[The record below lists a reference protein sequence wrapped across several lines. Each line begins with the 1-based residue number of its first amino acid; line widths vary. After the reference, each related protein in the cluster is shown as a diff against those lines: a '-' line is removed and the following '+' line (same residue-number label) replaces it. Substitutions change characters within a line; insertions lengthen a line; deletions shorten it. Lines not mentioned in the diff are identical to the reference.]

1 MQEEE
6 EVEVGIDMSG
16 AEGETGIETTAGGE
30 ATAESGIEGSACTSI
45 LSTPFCVLLLPFVL
59 RIAYSS
65 LKFNHCHYQNRIIS
79 PRPAAMVPSRR

>member
-1 MQEEE
+1 MQEEEE

-30 ATAESGIEGSACTSI
+30 ATAESGIEGSTCTSI
-45 LSTPFCVLLLPFVL
+45 LSPSFCVIVLPFVL

-65 LKFNHCHYQNRIIS
+65 FKFNHRHY
-79 PRPAAMVPSRR
+79 